1 MNYLQ
6 VLKKVAF
13 KYNSTP
19 EEVENEIIKALEFA
33 GLDIPPQLFI
43 ALCVNKINN
52 QDCDQLLKNPL

>member
-6 VLKKVAF
+6 VLTKVAL

-52 QDCDQLLKNPL
+52 QDCD

>member
-1 MNYLQ
+1 MDYLQ
-6 VLKKVAF
+6 VLTKVAL

-19 EEVENEIIKALEFA
+19 EEVEKEIIKALEFA

-52 QDCDQLLKNPL
+52 QDID